1 MLLKNPP
8 ILLLDEATSAL
19 DSRNEQAVQE
29 ALARA
34 SLGRTTLVIA
44 HRLSTVIDA
53 DAILVLDQGRIV
65 ESGRHEQ
72 LLAQGGLYASLW
84 TMQQQERDSGRLP
97 SQPFKETV

>member
-34 SLGRTTLVIA
+34 AEGRTTVVIA
-44 HRLSTVIDA
+44 HRLSTVVDA
-53 DAILVLDQGRIV
+53 DAILVLDKGRIL
-65 ESGRHEQ
+65 ESGRHEA

-84 TMQQQERDSGRLP
+84 TMQQQEPSAGGLT
-97 SQPFKETV
+97 SQPFEETV